1 MVGVGIMWAHADTGA
16 LKRGGNGLYVGQ
28 SGPFLG
34 GAKGLGG
41 LAPGRARPSQDRACK
56 KRPIEG
62 FC

>member
-1 MVGVGIMWAHADTGA
+1 MRAHADAGA
-16 LKRGGNGLYVGQ
+16 CRGGGNVRNRLYVGQ

-41 LAPGRARPSQDRACK
+41 LAPGRAKPSQDRACK
-56 KRPIEG
+56 KQPIEG